1 MVFKNHLRP
10 YAWDESN
17 PRHLLGKCSASYK
30 TKHIAAAAVSSGE
43 WIFPGICLGKMIFEC
58 VCVLLVG
65 NAF

>member
-1 MVFKNHLRP
+1 MLWMKVIP
-10 YAWDESN
+10 GIYWETA
-17 PRHLLGKCSASYK
+17 KCSASYK

-43 WIFPGICLGKMIFEC
+43 WSFLRHLFGKDDLEC